1 MKKTIL
7 LLTIL
12 SNNVYVFAQLV
23 WTLYPGHSKI
33 GFTVTH
39 HMISEVD
46 GYFKNAYHVGERLPL
61 VSVSDDMEL
70 RILGK
75 FDKSY

>member
-1 MKKTIL
+1 MKKITL
-7 LLTIL
+7 LLAL
-12 SNNVYVFAQLV
+12 LLANVCVFAQAV
-23 WTLYPGHSKI
+23 WTLDPGHSKI

-61 VSVSDDMEL
+61 FSVSDDVEL
-70 RILGK
+70 WILGE